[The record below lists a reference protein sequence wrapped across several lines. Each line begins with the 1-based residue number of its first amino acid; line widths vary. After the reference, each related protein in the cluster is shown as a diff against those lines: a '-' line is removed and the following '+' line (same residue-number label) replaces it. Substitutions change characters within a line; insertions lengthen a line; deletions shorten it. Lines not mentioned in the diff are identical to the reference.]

1 MQKRNSRK
9 GSRHHHRHHRRKKL
23 ISRRT
28 AATAA
33 VLLCVCAI
41 LGIAVVREQKKQE
54 SMKITANNAHDV
66 GNSYRE
72 VEYNGKKYRYNYLVT
87 SVLFAGLDTEDELA
101 ETKRYSNKS
110 RADSIYLVVMDKQN
124 KKMSVLCLSRD
135 TMTDVRR
142 YSMNGNDQGM
152 AVTHLG
158 YAYSYGD
165 GGSVSCGNLCE
176 AVSKM
181 LGDVPILNY
190 VVASQKAVP
199 YFNDLVGGVSLTV
212 PNADLQDL
220 YPDLSE
226 GMRVTLNEDNVM
238 TFLRYRDTE
247 KLFSNEGRMERQK
260 TYIESYIQKVKG
272 ISTGELEDI
281 WTSLEEDMDSYVQ
294 TNITRNKYLD
304 MVDLLQI
311 AEMTEDSFLTLDGEN
326 RAGEVHDEFYPD
338 PEALQEMILTL
349 FYEEM

>member
-9 GSRHHHRHHRRKKL
+9 GSGHHHRHHRRKKL

-87 SVLFAGLDTEDELA
+87 SVLFAGLD
-101 ETKRYSNKS
+101 
-110 RADSIYLVVMDKQN
+110 SIYLVVMDKQN
-124 KKMSVLCLSRD
+124 KKMSVLSLSRD

-212 PNADLQDL
+212 PNVDLQEL
-220 YPDLSE
+220 YPYLSE

-304 MVDLLQI
+304 MVNLLQI